1 MMPLTMVNNGNVKVL
16 SIRGGRGTIQRLSSM
31 GIIEGSII
39 NVVYNPG
46 RGPIIIQMGNS
57 RFAIGYG
64 MARRVFVTPIE
75 KFNQGG
81 DYV

>member
-1 MMPLTMVNNGNVKVL
+1 MMPLTMINNGNVKVL
-16 SIRGGRGTIQRLSSM
+16 SIRGGRGAVQRLSSM

-57 RFAIGYG
+57 KFAIGYR
-64 MARRVFVTPIE
+64 MAERVFVMPVE
-75 KFNQGG
+75 R
-81 DYV
+81 